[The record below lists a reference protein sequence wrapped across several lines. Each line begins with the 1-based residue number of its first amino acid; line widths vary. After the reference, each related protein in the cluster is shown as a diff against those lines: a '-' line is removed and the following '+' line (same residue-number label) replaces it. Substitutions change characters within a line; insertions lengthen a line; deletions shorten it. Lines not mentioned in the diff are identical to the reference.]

1 MFATVKCNPPG
12 NAPGSCASS
21 RRRRSAG
28 VRRRLGKSS
37 PPGGAD
43 SGGMDSGEAEV
54 APLAG
59 PAADGVSFRPIA
71 ASSERTA
78 GSGSGSGSGLGV
90 GSGSVRVRRRREA
103 SARRAAVRV
112 ASVALRFRFTA
123 AFAVSARLR
132 AASAPLRA
140 AAASRV
146 AARAARISATPSL
159 VSRSRRARASPP
171 TFFPNPKPSSA
182 PSRVVATYST
192 RRSRGCVRSTG
203 TNASSSDASER
214 GARDHTSAVS
224 LGRAGR
230 PGARGF
236 RGGTADTVDSVR
248 ALREEDQNEGWSSS
262 GALHPISSSASE
274 RHPRFGSSASA
285 SNARASARA
294 VVGSRPGRDRG
305 AARRRRTSAAARAR
319 AVSRPVDR
327 ARWARPAMRASIT
340 SRVWASN
347 FARTSR
353 IEGAASARRMTR
365 GGGPDGGGGASEGGS
380 EYISA
385 NVAGVGG
392 APPRARAR
400 VSPSRRTRVSPP
412 GPSRCASLRVGRDRA
427 RRRYGTEGM
436 DFTGR
441 REKGGRG
448 SRGGA
453 GSGSV
458 AHAPRSVFIVARD
471 PLPAKRRHVASR
483 GTHAELSQRRAK

>member
-28 VRRRLGKSS
+28 VRRRLGKSP

-43 SGGMDSGEAEV
+43 SGGADSGEAEV
-54 APLAG
+54 APPAG

-90 GSGSVRVRRRREA
+90 GLGSVRVRRRRGA

-112 ASVALRFRFTA
+112 ASVTLRFRFTA
-123 AFAVSARLR
+123 AFAASPVSARLR

-159 VSRSRRARASPP
+159 VRRSRRARASPP

-182 PSRVVATYST
+182 TTRLVAKYST
-192 RRSRGCVRSTG
+192 RCSRGCIRSTG
-203 TNASSSDASER
+203 MNAFSSDASER

-248 ALREEDQNEGWSSS
+248 ALREEDQNEGWSS
-262 GALHPISSSASE
+262 GGTLNPISSSASE
-274 RHPRFGSSASA
+274 RHRRFGSSASA

-319 AVSRPVDR
+319 AVLRPVDR
-327 ARWARPAMRASIT
+327 ARWARPAMRASIA

-412 GPSRCASLRVGRDRA
+412 GPNRCASLRVGRDRG

-441 REKGGRG
+441 REKGGKG
-448 SRGGA
+448 VVGGGGVGFSR
-453 GSGSV
+453 
-458 AHAPRSVFIVARD
+458 PRTTFRF
-471 PLPAKRRHVASR
+471 H
-483 GTHAELSQRRAK
+483 RRA

>member
-28 VRRRLGKSS
+28 VRRRLGKSP

-71 ASSERTA
+71 ASSEPTA

-90 GSGSVRVRRRREA
+90 GSGSVWVRRRREA

-182 PSRVVATYST
+182 PTRVVATYST
-192 RRSRGCVRSTG
+192 RRSRGCIRSTG

-236 RGGTADTVDSVR
+236 AAGRRTPSTPSERSG
-248 ALREEDQNEGWSSS
+248 EDQNEGWSSS
-262 GALHPISSSASE
+262 GTLHPISSSASE

-285 SNARASARA
+285 SNARARARA
-294 VVGSRPGRDRG
+294 VVGSRPGRDKGPRDDG
-305 AARRRRTSAAARAR
+305 ERRRRRAR
-319 AVSRPVDR
+319 GGFASRGSRAVGAPGD
-327 ARWARPAMRASIT
+327 AASIA
-340 SRVWASN
+340 SGVWASN

-353 IEGAASARRMTR
+353 IEGARAREMTR
-365 GGGPDGGGGASEGGS
+365 AGARTGAGRVRRRVRIHLGERR
-380 EYISA
+380 
-385 NVAGVGG
+385 GVGG

-412 GPSRCASLRVGRDRA
+412 GPNGCASPRWGGTA
-427 RRRYGTEGM
+427 RGRYGTEDG
-436 DFTGR
+436 FHGTT
-441 REKGGRG
+441 REGGRG